1 MRRSPKIILS
11 AIILLVLCLLCGC
24 KEREDAVKKQPSQI
38 PSTDETVLPTDEL
51 GTDGTLPEEKPDA
64 DRKPQEPSGSEAK
77 HGSIAPNSPQGELQ
91 EPAGGGTQSSSTE
104 KGNTGEEALE
114 TSAREPIILPEIE
127 LN

>member
-1 MRRSPKIILS
+1 M
-11 AIILLVLCLLCGC
+11 
-24 KEREDAVKKQPSQI
+24 KKQPSQI